1 MDILN
6 TLGIDFKSIII
17 QGVGFLI
24 LLFVLK
30 KFLFGKILA
39 MIKARTDEVKDTYE
53 KTEKDRTAAERLMQE
68 YQKKLAD
75 AEALAAMRVQEAI
88 NEGNRISE
96 NIVKHAKEE
105 VEQIRVKAQESI
117 EQERKKALTEIRNQV
132 VTLSILASSKIIQQ
146 SISQKTAEKLVDDF
160 IEEIGELSV
169 R

>member
-1 MDILN
+1 
-6 TLGIDFKSIII
+6 
-17 QGVGFLI
+17 
-24 LLFVLK
+24 
-30 KFLFGKILA
+30 
-39 MIKARTDEVKDTYE
+39 MIKARTDEVKNTYE
-53 KTEKDRTAAERLMQE
+53 KTEKDRSAAEQLMQE
-68 YQKKLAD
+68 YQKKLTD
-75 AEALAAMRVQEAI
+75 AEAEAARRVQEAI

>member
-1 MDILN
+1 MLN
-6 TLGIDFKSIII
+6 TLGINFKLIIV
-17 QGVGFLI
+17 QGIGFLI

-30 KFLFGKILA
+30 KFLFGKISA
-39 MIKARTDEVKDTYE
+39 MIKARADEVKNTYE
-53 KTEKDRTAAERLMQE
+53 KTEKDKADAERLRLE
-68 YQKKLAD
+68 YQRKLAE
-75 AEALAAMRVQEAI
+75 AEAEAARRVQEAI

-96 NIVKHAKEE
+96 ELVKRAKEE
-105 VEQIRVKAQESI
+105 VEHVRIRAQESI

-146 SISQKTAEKLVDDF
+146 SINQKTAEKLVDDF

>member
-6 TLGIDFKSIII
+6 TLGINFKSIII

-24 LLFVLK
+24 LLFILK
-30 KFLFGKILA
+30 KFLFGKISA
-39 MIKARTDEVKDTYE
+39 MIKARTDEVKNTYE
-53 KTEKDRTAAERLMQE
+53 KTEKDRAAAERLMQE
-68 YQKKLAD
+68 YQQKLAD
-75 AEALAAMRVQEAI
+75 AEAEAAKRVQEAI